1 MPCIVCNM
9 PCRPGCLYCPRCRHI
24 TEMAADDQLILE
36 IRAALI
42 DSWEESIKR
51 FLCFYF
57 GLPLEEKD
65 RKHPMLMVLDHI
77 EPGRKRLVACGNL
90 PNFMKGNLTGDQFK
104 LVIPEL
110 DDHFRTERPFNRDI
124 IRFPPLPRP
133 ARPVVRRLVAPWERP
148 LTRVAD
154 CVVCHGSLYPKSMYC
169 PRCRRFITVQR
180 ENAAR
185 RTALIAAWSPEM
197 RGFLCHYTG
206 ILLEEKN
213 FRSPWYINFDHL
225 APGKP
230 GLVVAAAWVNRMKSF
245 LTEGQFRAVVHALA
259 ERFRYG
265 APFDARVLDGIRMA

>member
-1 MPCIVCNM
+1 
-9 PCRPGCLYCPRCRHI
+9 
-24 TEMAADDQLILE
+24 
-36 IRAALI
+36 
-42 DSWEESIKR
+42 
-51 FLCFYF
+51 
-57 GLPLEEKD
+57 
-65 RKHPMLMVLDHI
+65 
-77 EPGRKRLVACGNL
+77 
-90 PNFMKGNLTGDQFK
+90 
-104 LVIPEL
+104 
-110 DDHFRTERPFNRDI
+110 
-124 IRFPPLPRP
+124 
-133 ARPVVRRLVAPWERP
+133 
-148 LTRVAD
+148 
-154 CVVCHGSLYPKSMYC
+154 MYC